1 MDKSANA
8 LGGHVTEEVTAL
20 DDADDEQDEFPSPF
34 STARISSTGRGGSR
48 CRRGCAGRI

>member
-34 STARISSTGRGGSR
+34 STARISSTGRGGNR
-48 CRRGCAGRI
+48 YKRECAETI